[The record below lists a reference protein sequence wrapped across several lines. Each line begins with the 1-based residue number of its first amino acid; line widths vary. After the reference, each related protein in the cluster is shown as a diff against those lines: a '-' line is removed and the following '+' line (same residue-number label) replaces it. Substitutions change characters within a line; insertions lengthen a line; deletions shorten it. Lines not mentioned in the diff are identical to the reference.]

1 MTSAYITWR
10 SPPLEA
16 IARERGIHGLLDFDG
31 PIMTDSGAF
40 QQHAY
45 GSVEITPE
53 QSLGFQEAIGSDIAT
68 VLDVFTEPEAPWD
81 TAAEGLELTLERAR
95 HARAGRRGLLA
106 VPVQGG
112 AHADLR
118 ARSATAASE
127 IGDVLAVGGVV
138 PLLEQ
143 YRLVELVQAVAAARP
158 YLAPDRAVHLF
169 GAGHPMTFALGALL
183 GVDLFDS
190 SAYIKFARR
199 GALLFP
205 DGTVPLG
212 LLRERVCECVL
223 CRERP
228 LTELG
233 ALSAGER
240 EAHLARHNLLTSA
253 EEMAR
258 VRQAIQEGTLWE
270 LVERRTTAHPALRAA
285 LRW

>member
-1 MTSAYITWR
+1 
-10 SPPLEA
+10 
-16 IARERGIHGLLDFDG
+16 
-31 PIMTDSGAF
+31 MTDSGAF

-158 YLAPDRAVHLF
+158 YLGP
-169 GAGHPMTFALGALL
+169 
-183 GVDLFDS
+183 
-190 SAYIKFARR
+190 
-199 GALLFP
+199 
-205 DGTVPLG
+205 
-212 LLRERVCECVL
+212 
-223 CRERP
+223 RP
-228 LTELG
+228 
-233 ALSAGER
+233 R
-240 EAHLARHNLLTSA
+240 
-253 EEMAR
+253 
-258 VRQAIQEGTLWE
+258 
-270 LVERRTTAHPALRAA
+270 
-285 LRW
+285 